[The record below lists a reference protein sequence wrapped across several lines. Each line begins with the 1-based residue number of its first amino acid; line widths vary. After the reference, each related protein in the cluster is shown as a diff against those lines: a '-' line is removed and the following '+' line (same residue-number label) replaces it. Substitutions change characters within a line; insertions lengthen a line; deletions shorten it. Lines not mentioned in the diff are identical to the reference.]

1 MRSDESCRGEVA
13 SFVSELPGFEVV
25 PYLVRTIAKGA
36 PVSIQELADAAS
48 LPVGDVERMLRGQ
61 SGTDWDDDGR
71 LVGFGLTLRPT
82 AHRYT
87 IAGRVL
93 YTFCAT
99 DALLF
104 THILGEPALAESNCP
119 ATSVPI
125 RIELTPRAVVS
136 MDPAGAVVSQL
147 FDRSLLEDVRHNVCD
162 HGHFFA
168 SADAASGWASEHPD
182 GRVLTIADAFEQS
195 RFDIEKLG
203 WLPQPATTR

>member
-1 MRSDESCRGEVA
+1 MSDQTSCGDIA
-13 SFVSELPGFEVV
+13 GFVSELSAFEVV
-25 PYLVRTIAKGA
+25 PHLVRTIARGA
-36 PVSIQELADAAS
+36 PVSIQELADTAS
-48 LPVGDVERMLRGQ
+48 LPVGDVERVLRSQ
-61 SGTDWDDDGR
+61 PGTDWDEDGR

-87 IAGRVL
+87 VAGRGL

-104 THILGEPALAESNCP
+104 THILGEPALAESTCP

-125 RIELTPRAVVS
+125 RLELTPGAVVS

-147 FDRSLLEDVRHNVCD
+147 FDRSLLADLRHHVCD

-168 SADAASGWASEHPD
+168 SAGAAAGWAREHPD
-182 GRVLTIADAFEQS
+182 GRVLTVADAFEQS
-195 RFDIEKLG
+195 RLDIEKLG
-203 WLPQPATTR
+203 WLPQTVTTK

>member
-1 MRSDESCRGEVA
+1 MSDETRCGDIA
-13 SFVSELPGFEVV
+13 GFVSELRGFEVV

-36 PVSIQELADAAS
+36 PVSIQELADVAS
-48 LPVGDVERMLRGQ
+48 LAVGDVERMLRGQ
-61 SGTDWDDDGR
+61 PGTDWDDDGR

-82 AHRYT
+82 AHRLT
-87 IAGRVL
+87 VGGRVL

-104 THILGEPALAESNCP
+104 THILGEPAIAESNCP

-136 MDPAGAVVSQL
+136 MDPAGTVVSQL
-147 FDRSLLEDVRHNVCD
+147 FDRSLLGDVRHNVCD
-162 HGHFFA
+162 HGHFFV
-168 SADAASGWASEHPD
+168 SADAASGWAGEHPN
-182 GRVLTIADAFEQS
+182 GRILTVADAFEQS
-195 RFDIEKLG
+195 RRDIEQLG

>member
-1 MRSDESCRGEVA
+1 MSEETHHDEVA

-25 PYLVRTIAKGA
+25 PYLVRAIAKGA
-36 PVSIQELADAAS
+36 PVSIQDLADTAS
-48 LPVGDVERMLRGQ
+48 LPVSAAERMLRTQ
-61 SGTDWDDDGR
+61 PGTDWDEHGR

-87 IAGRVL
+87 VAGRML

-104 THILGEPALAESNCP
+104 THILGEPAVAESNCP
-119 ATSVPI
+119 KTSIPI
-125 RIELTPRAVVS
+125 RIELTPRSVVS
-136 MDPAGAVVSQL
+136 IDPPAAVVSQL
-147 FDRSLLEDVRHNVCD
+147 FDRSLLADIRHNVCD

-168 SADAASGWASEHPD
+168 SADAASGWVGEHPD
-182 GRVLTIADAFEQS
+182 GRVLAVADAFEQS
-195 RFDIEKLG
+195 RRDIEQLG